1 MPGIA
6 IGNCIPFNRGG
17 VNWSSYWAQQI
28 KTSSDVNDAIMTED
42 EESFIVSEETVVGNA
57 TLYYLQTE

>member
-1 MPGIA
+1 MGSLLKQFMA
-6 IGNCIPFNRGG
+6 GVGG
-17 VNWSSYWAQQI
+17 GRSWGSYWTQQI

-42 EESFIVSEETVVGNA
+42 EESFIVSEETVEGNA

>member
-1 MPGIA
+1 MPGIGISNA
-6 IGNCIPFNRGG
+6 IPFNKG
-17 VNWSSYWAQQI
+17 VSWTSYWAQQI

-42 EESFIVSEETVVGNA
+42 EESFIVSEETVKGNA

>member
-1 MPGIA
+1 MGSLLKQFMA
-6 IGNCIPFNRGG
+6 GVGGGNP
-17 VNWSSYWAQQI
+17 WLSYWAQQI

-42 EESFIVSEETVVGNA
+42 EESFIVSEETVEGNV